1 MDVLKNKYFFFL
13 SLLVMFSLS
22 AFLLAKTA
30 DEIKNTFEITQ
41 KEKSS
46 ITVKGKG
53 TVKVVP
59 DIASFYLTVE
69 EHAKTQQEASDKLAK
84 KVNKI
89 MDLLRSKG
97 IDEKDI
103 KTENYSLSPKYY
115 WEDGKRKQDG
125 YTASERIKVKVRDKS
140 KASSIIAGISEIG
153 VSYISSLSFEV
164 DDLESYREKAR
175 KKAIEDAKRKA
186 KLLAEQLGVKLGK
199 LLSYSEVNGGYRK
212 SPIYY
217 ATKSVMLESAD
228 NVTPP
233 ELPSGEN
240 EITVNVSLTYEIK

>member
-1 MDVLKNKYFFFL
+1 
-13 SLLVMFSLS
+13 MFSLS

-30 DEIKNTFEITQ
+30 DSLKNIFEISQ

-59 DIASFYLTVE
+59 NVASFYVTVE
-69 EHAKTQQEASDKLAK
+69 EHGKTQGEASNKLAK

-97 IDEKDI
+97 VDEKYI
-103 KTENYSLSPKYY
+103 KTENYNLSPKYY

-125 YTASERIKVKVRDKS
+125 YIASERINVKLKDKT
-140 KASSIIAGISEIG
+140 KASSIIAGISQIG
-153 VSYISSLSFEV
+153 ASYISSLKFEIE
-164 DDLESYREKAR
+164 DIETYKEEAR

-186 KLLAEQLGVKLGK
+186 KALAEQLGVRLGK
-199 LLSYSEVNGGYRK
+199 VMSFSENSNNYRP
-212 SPIYY
+212 PIYLRKT
-217 ATKSVMLESAD
+217 AAFDMAEGSIA
-228 NVTPP
+228 P

-240 EITVNVSLTYEIK
+240 EITVNVSITYEIK